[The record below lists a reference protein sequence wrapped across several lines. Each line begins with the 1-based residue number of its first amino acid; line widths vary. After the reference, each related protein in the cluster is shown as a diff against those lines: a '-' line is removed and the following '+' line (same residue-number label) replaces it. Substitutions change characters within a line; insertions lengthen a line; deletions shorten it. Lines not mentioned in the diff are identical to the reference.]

1 MSEQQTYANHRRFD
15 PPYHFFLMPF
25 SLLGILATAYYLAR
39 HPSLQQTL
47 ALVLAIA
54 SALLVLKV
62 RLYSMR
68 VQDRLI
74 RLEETLR
81 MQRLLPADLQGRL
94 QDLSPAQFVGL
105 RFASDGELAERVREA
120 LDQKLG
126 GEAIKKQIKDWRPD
140 TFRV

>member
-15 PPYHFFLMPF
+15 PPYHFFLMPL
-25 SLLGILATAYYLAR
+25 SLLGVLVTAYGLFR
-39 HPSLQQTL
+39 HPSLYQ
-47 ALVLAIA
+47 ALVVVLAIA
-54 SALLVLKV
+54 GAFLVLKV
-62 RLYSMR
+62 RLYGLR

-81 MQRLLPADLQGRL
+81 MQSLLPPDLQGRIR
-94 QDLSPAQFVGL
+94 DLSPAQFVSL

-126 GEAIKKQIKDWRPD
+126 GEAIKKQIKTWRPD